1 MGWLLLLA
9 ESGWT
14 NWLVEQIAEY
24 SYAGVFFFLVA
35 CGLGFPCP
43 EEVALIG
50 GGYAVY
56 LNGGGPEQVALMI
69 AVAMFGVLCGDSILY
84 YIGMKVGQ
92 HPEKLPFVGHH
103 LTPKRMK
110 KARAMFAKHGAK
122 AVFFGRFLFGI
133 RAVTFFVAGSM
144 RVPWGKFLLMDG
156 LAGLVSVPISIFLA
170 WYYGARLEEA
180 WAWIKSINN
189 VTLIVV
195 LVAIAIVGF
204 FIWKRGGDFAS
215 RFDESGEF
223 PTLGEL
229 EKQKAAAAASQGE
242 APADAA
248 AVPGEGA
255 PPSDPV

>member
-1 MGWLLLLA
+1 RDRSPVGWLLLLA
-9 ESGWT
+9 SSGWT
-14 NWLVEQIAEY
+14 DWLVEKIAEY

-50 GGYAVY
+50 GGYAIY
-56 LNGGGPEQVALMI
+56 LNKGGPEGVALMI
-69 AVAMFGVLCGDSILY
+69 AVAMFGVLCGDSVLY
-84 YIGMKVGQ
+84 FIGMKVGN

-110 KARAMFAKHGAK
+110 KARLMFAKHGAK

-156 LAGLVSVPISIFLA
+156 LAGMVSVPISVFLA

-180 WAWIKSINN
+180 WAWVRSINN

-195 LVAIAIVGF
+195 LVAMAIVGF
-204 FIWKRGGDFAS
+204 FVWKRWGELTK
-215 RFDESGEF
+215 RFDESGEL
-223 PTLGEL
+223 PALAPGPVAAPDAAVGD
-229 EKQKAAAAASQGE
+229 EKP
-242 APADAA
+242 PAD
-248 AVPGEGA
+248 
-255 PPSDPV
+255 PVA